1 MAQKDKEQ
9 YGRSYAPDF
18 PEKVYI
24 PRDPE
29 YPQSPNIWWER
40 ESSESNIEYTRTDT
54 FVEKACSWLENNL
67 QGIVG
72 GSIYIEDF
80 RKYMEGE

>member
-1 MAQKDKEQ
+1 MKANE
-9 YGRSYAPDF
+9 APDF

-40 ESSESNIEYTRTDT
+40 ESSESNIEYIRKDALIEWAENMKRICQGAEL
-54 FVEKACSWLENNL
+54 FEKAYQTMIDNL
-67 QGIVG
+67 N
-72 GSIYIEDF
+72 S
-80 RKYMEGE
+80 M